1 LIRFYAIRAK
11 LKQERGKTDRDQG
24 MITGI
29 NYVSNDTYS
38 HHQNGLYNGCGIFSK
53 LKFLKFLGMWRV

>member
-1 LIRFYAIRAK
+1 M
-11 LKQERGKTDRDQG
+11 EQG

-38 HHQNGLYNGCGIFSK
+38 HHQNGLYNSCGIFSK
-53 LKFLKFLGMWRV
+53 LKFLGMWRV